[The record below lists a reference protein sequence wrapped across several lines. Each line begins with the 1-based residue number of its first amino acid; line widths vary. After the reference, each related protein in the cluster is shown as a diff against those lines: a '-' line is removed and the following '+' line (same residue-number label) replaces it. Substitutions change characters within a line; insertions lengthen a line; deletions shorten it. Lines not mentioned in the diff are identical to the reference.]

1 MLSMC
6 INILLLYSKGWMV
19 VNTNRQN
26 TENLKEGFLF
36 SLLVCFYVPYVR
48 CTWAKSVISASF
60 KIRLDHTMINPVQ
73 AIRSREEDKK
83 KNKRS
88 ALAPSNCPLGRHS
101 LWLPHKLCSRV
112 LHNTTDTDSLSMHV
126 PMATDN
132 TKIMQM
138 FNVGKLAKGKV

>member
-1 MLSMC
+1 MC
-6 INILLLYSKGWMV
+6 INILLLYSKGWML

-36 SLLVCFYVPYVR
+36 SLLVCLYVPYVR

-60 KIRLDHTMINPVQ
+60 KIHLDHTMINPVQ
-73 AIRSREEDKK
+73 AIRSREEDKE
-83 KNKRS
+83 NKRS

-101 LWLPHKLCSRV
+101 LCLPHKLCSRV
-112 LHNTTDTDSLSMHV
+112 LHNTTDTDSLSLSMHV
-126 PMATDN
+126 PMATNN

-138 FNVGKLAKGKV
+138 FSVGTIARRKV